1 LTYRGTIRNLENI
14 TKLGMPPAV
23 RLLDPVFV
31 AMTGGDW
38 DKFASH
44 TVWTYFPFGRLAK
57 GLTRTIE
64 NPTMIA
70 ENMFGIP
77 LHDVPTRLKGTNES
91 PIVSAFGAEWIAILP
106 YGGGFLRAGDNGNLK
121 RDLDV
126 LEARFESVDEAARK
140 LLGGEGI
147 DTYK

>member
-1 LTYRGTIRNLENI
+1 
-14 TKLGMPPAV
+14 MPPAV

-31 AMTGGDW
+31 AMTEGDW
-38 DKFASH
+38 EKFASH
-44 TVWTYFPFGRLAK
+44 TVWTCFPFGRLAK

-77 LHDVPTRLKGTNES
+77 LHDVQTRLKGTNES
-91 PIVSAFGAEWIAILP
+91 PIVSAFDAEWIATFP
-106 YGGGFLRAGDNGNLK
+106 YGDRFLRAGDNGNLK

-140 LLGGEGI
+140 LLGGEVI
-147 DTYK
+147 DTQSRGMRTDLLPATEHD

>member
-1 LTYRGTIRNLENI
+1 
-14 TKLGMPPAV
+14 MPPAV

-70 ENMFGIP
+70 ENIFGIP
-77 LHDVPTRLKGTNES
+77 LHDVQTRLKHSNDTT
-91 PIVSAFGAEWIAILP
+91 IVRAFVAERNAELP
-106 YGGGFLRAGDNGNLK
+106 HGGGSIHAEGYGDLK
-121 RDLDV
+121 RDV
-126 LEARFESVDEAARK
+126 RKLEARFESVDAMARA

-147 DTYK
+147 ETDNQEHAR